1 MSMMTN
7 KLKPTKMNTKQ
18 LREMN
23 ITGEMTFS
31 NELGIISIE
40 TSCGKKLIFDSSS
53 DRMKAANKLRMIG
66 VQFSTSGYADTEE
79 FEGLCQAAQLGFKT
93 FECTILSR

>member
-1 MSMMTN
+1 
-7 KLKPTKMNTKQ
+7 MNTKQ

-40 TSCGKKLIFDSSS
+40 TSCGKKLVFNSSS
-53 DRMKAANKLRMIG
+53 DRLKAANKLRKIG
-66 VQFSTSGYADTEE
+66 VDFKPFSYADTEE
-79 FEGLCQAAQLGFKT
+79 FEGLCQAAQLGYKT